1 MTKFIDLTVERK
13 IFFFE
18 KCLSYL
24 SKLCIEERDTP
35 SHFSTG
41 SRASCI

>member
-1 MTKFIDLTVERK
+1 MTKFIYLIFEGK

-18 KCLSYL
+18 NCLSYL
-24 SKLCIEERDTP
+24 SKLSIEERDTS